1 MITKNNIKRLENLV
15 TKYALEDY
23 KKANPKPKMSRNGSI
38 KHNPYTLSPLTN
50 EARKMLQLAR
60 RENVSIAE
68 EETIK
73 AYLLR
78 KLFKNDKNE

>member
-23 KKANPKPKMSRNGSI
+23 NPKPKMSRNGSI